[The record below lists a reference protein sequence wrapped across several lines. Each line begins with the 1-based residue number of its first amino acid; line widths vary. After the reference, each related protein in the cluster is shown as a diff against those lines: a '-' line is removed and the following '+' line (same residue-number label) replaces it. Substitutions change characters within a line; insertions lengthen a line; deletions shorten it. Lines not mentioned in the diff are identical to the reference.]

1 MDATDGRILRA
12 PMRRKRN
19 DEQLCDR
26 VSIEFKFVFILK
38 RFIFID
44 SD

>member
-26 VSIEFKFVFILK
+26 VSSAMFAFILLCT
-38 RFIFID
+38 FFM
-44 SD
+44 